1 MRPIIGDVLMSRGRV
16 LGGIIGTQV
25 DTEAEHM

>member
-1 MRPIIGDVLMSRGRV
+1 VEQQQDKVVDIAELRMPLVEE
-16 LGGIIGTQV
+16 QV